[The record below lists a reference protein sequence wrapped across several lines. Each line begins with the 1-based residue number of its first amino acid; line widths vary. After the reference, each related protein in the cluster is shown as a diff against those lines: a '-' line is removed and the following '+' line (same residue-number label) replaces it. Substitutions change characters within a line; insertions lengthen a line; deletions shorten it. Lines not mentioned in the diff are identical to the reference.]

1 MVENFDLDTQLKT
14 SMKKPPILQELER
27 CDIAV
32 VPTEWQKSQF
42 PERYRTK
49 LKTIF
54 DGVDT
59 SFFHKENK
67 TVIDDDISLKNR
79 ETGETFEIK
88 KRMEIISYAT
98 RGMEPM
104 RGFPEFKKL
113 ARKLL
118 EEDKK
123 QGLS

>member
-14 SMKKPPILQELER
+14 SIRNLPILQELER

-67 TVIDDDISLKNR
+67 TVIDDDISLKKQRNR
-79 ETGETFEIK
+79 RNFRDKE
-88 KRMEIISYAT
+88 RMEISKLCNKRHGANARIS
-98 RGMEPM
+98 
-104 RGFPEFKKL
+104 
-113 ARKLL
+113 
-118 EEDKK
+118 
-123 QGLS
+123 